1 MTADWLSRAVSPEEA
16 VMHVRSGDNLFLHGG
31 CAVALTIE
39 AALAERARELDRL
52 TVYQMHK
59 DGPEVLLDP
68 ALAGRVRVNALFVG
82 AGARGAVAEGRA
94 DFVPVFLSDIPHY
107 MRNGVFPL
115 DVAVVQLS
123 PPDHHGWCSLGSSV
137 DVARQ
142 AIESADVVIAEIN
155 AQMPRT
161 LGVRGIHVDDLDA
174 FVLTD
179 RPLLEHAPR
188 PLDATSLAIGRHVAD
203 LVEDGATLQVGIGA
217 IPDAALAAMG
227 GKRDL
232 GVHTEM
238 FSVGMVDLV
247 AKGVVTNARKAF
259 EPGRT
264 ATSFVIGTRK
274 TYDFV
279 DDNPA
284 VAFHPSDVM
293 NDTHV
298 IRQQHRM
305 TAINCA
311 IEVDLTGQVCADS
324 IGTRIYSGIGGQ
336 MDFIRGAALAPGGKA
351 IIALPSTAK
360 GGTLTRVVPT
370 LAPGA
375 GVVTTRGHVQYVVTE
390 HGVADLRG
398 RSLRERAE
406 ALIAVADPAHRED
419 LRAAARARRLF
430 APGAAGPVGS

>member
-1 MTADWLSRAVSPEEA
+1 MAAAWLNRAVTPEEA
-16 VMHVRSGDNLFLHGG
+16 VMLVGSGARIFLHGG
-31 CAVALTIE
+31 CAVSLPLE
-39 AALAERARELDRL
+39 AALAARARQLDDL

-59 DGPEVLLDP
+59 EGAEVLLDP
-68 ALAGRVRVNALFVG
+68 ALAGRVHVKALFVG
-82 AGARGAVAEGRA
+82 AGAREAVADGRA

-107 MRNGVFPL
+107 MRNDVFPI

-123 PPDHHGWCSLGSSV
+123 RPDAHGWCSLGTSV
-137 DVARQ
+137 DVACQ
-142 AIESADVVIAEIN
+142 AIASADIVIAEVN

-161 LGVRGIHVDDLDA
+161 LGVRGIHIDEVDA
-174 FVLTD
+174 FIVTD

-188 PLDATSLAIGRHVAD
+188 PFDEVSRAIGRHVAD
-203 LVEDGATLQVGIGA
+203 LVEDGATIQVGIGA
-217 IPDAALAAMG
+217 IPDAALAAMA

-238 FSVGMVDLV
+238 FSDGMVDLI
-247 AKGVVTNARKAF
+247 AQGVVTNACKAF
-259 EPGRT
+259 EAGRT

-274 TYDFV
+274 TYDYV
-279 DDNPA
+279 HDNPS
-284 VAFHPSDVM
+284 VVFHPSDLM

-298 IRQQHRM
+298 IRQQPRM

-324 IGTRIYSGIGGQ
+324 IGTKIYSGIGGQ
-336 MDFIRGAALAPGGKA
+336 MDFIRGAALSPGGKA

-360 GGTLTRVVPT
+360 GGALSRIVSTLT
-370 LAPGA
+370 PGA

-398 RSLRERAE
+398 LGLSRRAE
-406 ALIAVADPAHRED
+406 ALIAVADPAHRGD
-419 LRAAARARRLF
+419 LTAAARGRKLF
-430 APGAAGPVGS
+430 AVS